1 MTSIRSSS
9 MKRQL
14 PMWPRHRSPFSLGVP
29 RIPDGR
35 PAAPSQS
42 IFTVLDET
50 MSPVGHVLR
59 ASDHHRSRTA
69 SACAQPVTDRGSLLA
84 VPILVRL
91 SLAIRKRKKRSGHN
105 RQNKR
110 SLKGWR
116 IRQGYGRNSAY
127 VFDADRRS
135 NPLTLLGSKGPRFH
149 SINSLERAQAEEG
162 LLPDWFPP
170 LLGRMVRRHG
180 RCDPQSCNVVIRHGV
195 SAPSVVRR
203 RFLTPP
209 NSMKTICC
217 HADRRPICALNNR
230 RIGCATLALA
240 VGRVASN
247 PQVVSRGRGRANCG
261 RRQLCRKTKQR

>member
-14 PMWPRHRSPFSLGVP
+14 PMWPRHRSPFSLGEP
-29 RIPDGR
+29 RIPDGLA
-35 PAAPSQS
+35 AAPSQS

-84 VPILVRL
+84 VPVLVRL

-116 IRQGYGRNSAY
+116 IRQGYGCNSAY

-149 SINSLERAQAEEG
+149 SHQ
-162 LLPDWFPP
+162 
-170 LLGRMVRRHG
+170 
-180 RCDPQSCNVVIRHGV
+180 QSG
-195 SAPSVVRR
+195 A
-203 RFLTPP
+203 
-209 NSMKTICC
+209 
-217 HADRRPICALNNR
+217 RP
-230 RIGCATLALA
+230 
-240 VGRVASN
+240 
-247 PQVVSRGRGRANCG
+247 GRGRAAPG
-261 RRQLCRKTKQR
+261 LVSAPFGGAWFGAMVVAIRSYVLS